1 MKTLPR
7 VAIVGRPNVG
17 KSTLFN
23 RMNGSRK
30 AIVDR
35 VAGST
40 RDRNT
45 VIVAW
50 GGRSFELVDTGGIM
64 QDAETPLDEQ
74 VGAQVDTAIERAA
87 LVCWVVDGRAGLLA
101 EEQYIAKRLRKIS
114 DRVMLVVNK
123 IDEAKHIP
131 EAAEFHR
138 LGFSDLFETSAE
150 HGLGVAELMDA
161 MIELLSKVP
170 EIPDIEEAE
179 DIDERRVAI
188 TGRPNVGKS
197 SLLNRLVGAER
208 AVVSAMAGTTRDA
221 VDTVLTV
228 KGDTYRFVDT
238 AGIRRKGKTPSQADR
253 MGVIYAERAIERAQI
268 CLLVFDA
275 TAGVTTEDASIGAK
289 IEKAGCGVVIVFN
302 KWDLV
307 DGREAEAKELELDA
321 REKLPH
327 LSFAPIVFLSALTGR
342 GMTGLFPRIRA
353 VREQQLLRV
362 PTPQLNCFLETAAE
376 RLPPRARDGK
386 EVRFYYAA
394 QTGVAPPR
402 FVVFSNRARFELD
415 ATYPRYLARRLRE
428 AFGFEGTP
436 IRVAIRK
443 RQQSKD
449 Q

>member
-23 RMNGSRK
+23 RMNGSHK

>member
-1 MKTLPR
+1 MTLPR

-23 RMNGSRK
+23 RLSGSRK
-30 AIVDR
+30 AIVDP

-45 VIVAW
+45 VIVEW

-64 QDAETPLDEQ
+64 EDAETPLDEQ

-87 LVCWVVDGRAGLLA
+87 LVCWVVDGRAGVLA
-101 EEQYIAKRLRKIS
+101 EEHYIAKRLRKIA

-123 IDEAKHIP
+123 IDEAMHIP
-131 EAAEFHR
+131 QAAEFHR

-161 MIELLSKVP
+161 MVALLPEVPDVKNVKDVEDVHEL
-170 EIPDIEEAE
+170 
-179 DIDERRVAI
+179 RVAI

-197 SLLNRLVGAER
+197 SLLNRLVGEER
-208 AVVSAMAGTTRDA
+208 AVVNAMAGTTRDA

-228 KGDTYRFVDT
+228 QGHTYRFVDT
-238 AGIRRKGKTPSQADR
+238 AGIRRKGKTPNKADR
-253 MGVIYAERAIERAQI
+253 LGVMYAERAIERAQI

-289 IEKAGCGVVIVFN
+289 IEKAGRGVVIVFN

-307 DGREAEAKELELDA
+307 SGREAEAKELELDA

-342 GMTGLFPRIRA
+342 GMKGLFPRIRG
-353 VREQQLLRV
+353 VREQQLVRV
-362 PTPQLNCFLETAAE
+362 PTPELNRFLETAAE

-436 IRVAIRK
+436 IRVTIRK
-443 RQQSKD
+443 RKQSKG

>member
-1 MKTLPR
+1 MNTLPR

-23 RMNGSRK
+23 RMSGSRK

-45 VIVAW
+45 VIVDW

-64 QDAETPLDEQ
+64 EDAETPLDEQ

-101 EEQYIAKRLRKIS
+101 EEQYIAKRLRTIS

-123 IDEAKHIP
+123 IDEASHIP

-138 LGFSDLFETSAE
+138 LGFGDLFETSAE

-161 MIELLSKVP
+161 MVELLKEVP
-170 EIPDIEEAE
+170 EIEEVE
-179 DIDERRVAI
+179 DAYELRVAI

-197 SLLNRLVGAER
+197 SLLNRLVGEER

-228 KGDTYRFVDT
+228 QGDTYRFVDT

-253 MGVIYAERAIERAQI
+253 LGVMYAERAIERAQI

-289 IEKAGCGVVIVFN
+289 IEKAGRGAVIVFN

-307 DGREAEAKELELDA
+307 AGREAEAKELELDA

-342 GMTGLFPRIRA
+342 GMKGLFPRIRG
-353 VREQQLLRV
+353 VREQQLVRV
-362 PTPQLNCFLETAAE
+362 PTPELNRFLETAAE

-428 AFGFEGTP
+428 AFGFKGTP

-443 RQQSKD
+443 RKRSKG

>member
-1 MKTLPR
+1 MNTLPII
-7 VAIVGRPNVG
+7 AIVGRPNVG

-23 RMNGSRK
+23 RMSGSRK
-30 AIVDR
+30 AIVDSI
-35 VAGST
+35 AGST
-40 RDRNT
+40 RDRNA
-45 VIVAW
+45 VIVDW
-50 GGRSFELVDTGGIM
+50 GGRRFELVDTGGIM
-64 QDAETPLDEQ
+64 EDAETPLDEQ
-74 VGAQVDTAIERAA
+74 VGAQVDTAIGRAT
-87 LVCWVVDGRAGLLA
+87 LVCWVVDGRVGLVA
-101 EEQYIAKRLRKIS
+101 EEQYIAKRLRQIS
-114 DRVMLVVNK
+114 DRVLVVVNK
-123 IDEAKHIP
+123 IDEVSHIP
-131 EAAEFHR
+131 EAAEFHG
-138 LGFSDLFETSAE
+138 LGFGDLYEASAE

-161 MIELLSKVP
+161 MVERLAEVPDDDETEAVEEL
-170 EIPDIEEAE
+170 
-179 DIDERRVAI
+179 RVAI

-197 SLLNRLVGAER
+197 SLLNRLVGEER
-208 AVVSAMAGTTRDA
+208 AVVTATAGTTRDA

-228 KGDTYRFVDT
+228 QGHTYRFVDT
-238 AGIRRKGKTPSQADR
+238 AGIRRKGKTPNKADR
-253 MGVIYAERAIERAQI
+253 LGVMYAERAIERAQI

-289 IEKAGCGVVIVFN
+289 IEKAGRGAVIVFN

-307 DGREAEAKELELDA
+307 SGREAEAKELELDA

-342 GMTGLFPRIRA
+342 GMKGLFPRIRG

-362 PTPQLNCFLETAAE
+362 STPDLNRFLETAAE

-428 AFGFEGTP
+428 TFGFEGTP

-443 RQQSKD
+443 RGRSKG

>member
-1 MKTLPR
+1 MNTLPR

-23 RMNGSRK
+23 RMSGSRK
-30 AIVDR
+30 AIVDP

-45 VIVAW
+45 VIVEW
-50 GGRSFELVDTGGIM
+50 GGTSFELVDTGGIM
-64 QDAETPLDEQ
+64 EDAETPLDEQ
-74 VGAQVDTAIERAA
+74 VGAQVDTAIDRAA

-101 EEQYIAKRLRKIS
+101 EDQHIGKRLRKIS
-114 DRVMLVVNK
+114 DRVMLAVNK
-123 IDEAKHIP
+123 IDEASHIP
-131 EAAEFHR
+131 QAAEFHR
-138 LGFSDLFETSAE
+138 LGFGDLFETSAE

-161 MIELLSKVP
+161 MVELLPESP
-170 EIPDIEEAE
+170 EIEAAE
-179 DIDERRVAI
+179 DAELRVAI

-197 SLLNRLVGAER
+197 SLLNRLVGEER

-228 KGDTYRFVDT
+228 QGDTYRFVDT
-238 AGIRRKGKTPSQADR
+238 AGIRRKGKTPNQADR
-253 MGVIYAERAIERAQI
+253 LGVMYAERAIERAQI

-275 TAGVTTEDASIGAK
+275 TAGVTTEDASIGSK
-289 IEKAGCGVVIVFN
+289 IEKAGRGAVIVFN

-307 DGREAEAKELELDA
+307 DGREAEAKELALDA

-342 GMTGLFPRIRA
+342 GMKGLFPRIRG
-353 VREQQLLRV
+353 VREQQLVRV
-362 PTPQLNCFLETAAE
+362 PTPELNRFLETAAE

-443 RQQSKD
+443 RKRSKG

>member
-1 MKTLPR
+1 MNTLPR

-23 RMNGSRK
+23 RMSGSRK
-30 AIVDR
+30 AIVDP

-45 VIVAW
+45 VIVEW

-64 QDAETPLDEQ
+64 EDAETPLDEQ

-123 IDEAKHIP
+123 IDEASHIP

-138 LGFSDLFETSAE
+138 LGFGDLFETSAE

-161 MIELLSKVP
+161 MVELLPEVP
-170 EIPDIEEAE
+170 EIE
-179 DIDERRVAI
+179 DVEDVDELRVAI

-197 SLLNRLVGAER
+197 SLLNRLVGEER

-228 KGDTYRFVDT
+228 QGDTYRFVDT

-253 MGVIYAERAIERAQI
+253 LGVMYAERAIERAQI

-289 IEKAGCGVVIVFN
+289 IEKAGRGAVIVFN

-307 DGREAEAKELELDA
+307 SGREAEAKELELDA

-342 GMTGLFPRIRA
+342 GMKGLFPRIRG
-353 VREQQLLRV
+353 VREQQLVRV
-362 PTPQLNCFLETAAE
+362 PTPELNRFLGDGCRAIAAPGAG
-376 RLPPRARDGK
+376 R
-386 EVRFYYAA
+386 
-394 QTGVAPPR
+394 
-402 FVVFSNRARFELD
+402 
-415 ATYPRYLARRLRE
+415 
-428 AFGFEGTP
+428 
-436 IRVAIRK
+436 
-443 RQQSKD
+443 
-449 Q
+449 

>member
-1 MKTLPR
+1 MTLPR
-7 VAIVGRPNVG
+7 VAIVGR
-17 KSTLFN
+17 
-23 RMNGSRK
+23 
-30 AIVDR
+30 
-35 VAGST
+35 
-40 RDRNT
+40 RNT
-45 VIVAW
+45 VIVEW

-64 QDAETPLDEQ
+64 EDAETPLDEQ

-87 LVCWVVDGRAGLLA
+87 LVCWVVDGRAGVLA
-101 EEQYIAKRLRKIS
+101 EEHYIAKRLRKIA

-123 IDEAKHIP
+123 IDEAMHIP
-131 EAAEFHR
+131 QAAEFHR

-161 MIELLSKVP
+161 MVALLPEVPNVKDVEDVDEL
-170 EIPDIEEAE
+170 
-179 DIDERRVAI
+179 RVAI

-197 SLLNRLVGAER
+197 SLLNRLVGEER
-208 AVVSAMAGTTRDA
+208 AVVNAMAGTTRDA

-228 KGDTYRFVDT
+228 QGHTYRFVDT
-238 AGIRRKGKTPSQADR
+238 AGIRRKGKTPNKADR
-253 MGVIYAERAIERAQI
+253 LGVMYAERAIERAQI

-289 IEKAGCGVVIVFN
+289 IEKAGRGVVIVFN

-307 DGREAEAKELELDA
+307 SGREAEAKELELDA

-342 GMTGLFPRIRA
+342 GMKGLFPRMRG
-353 VREQQLLRV
+353 VREQQLVRV
-362 PTPQLNCFLETAAE
+362 PTPELNRFLETAAE

-436 IRVAIRK
+436 IRVTIRK
-443 RQQSKD
+443 RKQSKG

>member
-1 MKTLPR
+1 MNTLPR

-23 RMNGSRK
+23 RMLGSRK
-30 AIVDR
+30 AIVDP

-40 RDRNT
+40 RDRNA
-45 VIVAW
+45 VIVEW

-64 QDAETPLDEQ
+64 EDAETPLDEQ
-74 VGAQVDTAIERAA
+74 VGAQVDTAIGRAA
-87 LVCWVVDGRAGLLA
+87 LICWVVDGRTGPLA
-101 EEQYIAKRLRKIS
+101 EEQYIAKRLRQIS
-114 DRVMLVVNK
+114 VRVLLVVNK
-123 IDEAKHIP
+123 IDEGSHIP

-138 LGFSDLFETSAE
+138 LGFGDLYETSAE

-161 MIELLSKVP
+161 MVERLGEVP
-170 EIPDIEEAE
+170 EDDKTEDVEEL
-179 DIDERRVAI
+179 RVAI

-197 SLLNRLVGAER
+197 SLLNRLVGEER

-221 VDTVLTV
+221 VDTVLTAH
-228 KGDTYRFVDT
+228 GHTYRFVDT
-238 AGIRRKGKTPSQADR
+238 AGIRRKGKTPNKADR
-253 MGVIYAERAIERAQI
+253 LGVMYAERAIERAQI

-289 IEKAGCGVVIVFN
+289 IEKAGRGAVIVFN

-307 DGREAEAKELELDA
+307 SGREAEAKELELDT

-342 GMTGLFPRIRA
+342 GMKGLFPRIRG
-353 VREQQLLRV
+353 VREQQLVRV
-362 PTPQLNCFLETAAE
+362 PTPELNRFLETAAE

-402 FVVFSNRARFELD
+402 FVVFSNRARVELD

-443 RQQSKD
+443 RGRAKD

>member
-30 AIVDR
+30 AIVDP

-45 VIVAW
+45 VIVEW

-64 QDAETPLDEQ
+64 EDAETPLDEQ
-74 VGAQVDTAIERAA
+74 VGAQVDTAIEHAA

-179 DIDERRVAI
+179 DIDELRVAI

-228 KGDTYRFVDT
+228 QGDTYRFVDT

-253 MGVIYAERAIERAQI
+253 LGVIYAERAIERAQI

-289 IEKAGCGVVIVFN
+289 IEKAGRGVVIVFN

-362 PTPQLNCFLETAAE
+362 PTPQLNRFLETAAE